1 YAIGVSQPLS
11 LYVDTH
17 GTGTHDDAAMEAAIK
32 RIDALGGL
40 TPRGIRTHLGL
51 NKPIYRKSAA
61 YGHFG
66 RTADG
71 DFFPWERTDLGEEL
85 KAALQS

>member
-1 YAIGVSQPLS
+1 VAKPLS

-17 GTGTHDDAAMEAAIK
+17 GTGTVDDAALEAAIGK
-32 RIDALGGL
+32 IEALGGM

-66 RTADG
+66 RTPDG
-71 DFFPWERTDLGEEL
+71 DYFPWERTDLVDAL
-85 KAALQS
+85 KAALA

>member
-1 YAIGVSQPLS
+1 MSKPLS

-17 GTGTHDDAAMEAAIK
+17 GTGTVGDDRIEQAIQG
-32 RIDALGGL
+32 IDKLGGL

-51 NKPIYRKSAA
+51 NKPIYRPTAA

-66 RTADG
+66 RKAEG
-71 DFFPWERTDLGEEL
+71 DFFPWEKTDLVDDL
-85 KAALQS
+85 KAALA